1 MVKMEFYVNEENLE
15 EQKEKVLEH
24 IEFSKN
30 KIEELINIKNKNYK
44 NFVKPYQILQEKLN
58 WLFQPIAHL
67 NYVKN
72 SETTQRIYTELIPVI
87 TKYFTELEQ
96 DERIYKA
103 VKEIYEKEKEGLND
117 EQKKVLEN
125 LIRDFKLGGVNLP
138 KEKRNRVKEI
148 NIKLSELQ
156 NKFAQNLLNATA
168 SYEMII
174 EDYEDVKELPELEL
188 EKAKVEKDGKT
199 VYRFTLQQPS
209 YIAYMTYGSN
219 REKREELYK
228 AYTTRA
234 PENDKILEEI
244 LKLRYEKAKLLG
256 FKNYAELSLE
266 TKMAS
271 SPEEVINFLRKLAE
285 KSKPQAKKEYE
296 NLNNFAKNL
305 GLNDD
310 VKAYDFAYYSEKLK
324 KERFNVDDELYK
336 PYFEKNNVINGL
348 FRFLNKLLKLE
359 FKSVETPVWDKTVN
373 VYDIYKEGKFIGR
386 VYLDLEAREGKRDG
400 AWMDEWISHHEDEEG
415 NIVKPI
421 AHIVANFSP
430 STEKTPSLLRPYDV
444 ETLFHEMGHAL
455 HHLLS
460 EVKEP
465 FISGV
470 SGVEWDAVEFPSQF
484 LEKFAYDKEVL
495 KLFAKH
501 YQTGELMPEEMMD
514 NLRNAKNFQS
524 GLAMMRQLEFALFD
538 ILIHLDKYD
547 AKQVQQILDKVR
559 DEVAVIKPP
568 SYNKFQWGFSHIFA
582 GGYAAGYYSYKWA
595 EVLSADAYFMFID
608 NGIYNDDIAES
619 FYTEILSKGGSKS
632 ARELFINFAKR
643 EPNVDALLKLSG
655 INSSAEIE

>member
-1 MVKMEFYVNEENLE
+1 MVKMEFYLNEKNLE
-15 EQKEKVLEH
+15 EQKKKVLEH
-24 IEFSKN
+24 IEFSRN
-30 KIEELINIKNKNYK
+30 KIDELLRIESKSYK
-44 NFVKPYQILQEKLN
+44 NFVKPYQILQEKMN

-72 SETTQRIYTELIPVI
+72 SETTQKVFSELLPIITE
-87 TKYFTELEQ
+87 YFTELEQ

-103 VKEIYEKEKEGLND
+103 VKEIYDKEKDKLND
-117 EQKKVLEN
+117 EQKRVLEN
-125 LIRDFKLGGVNLP
+125 LIRDFKLGGVNLL
-138 KEKRNRVKEI
+138 ENKRNRVKEI

-156 NKFAQNLLNATA
+156 NRFAQNLLNATA
-168 SYEMII
+168 SYELII
-174 EDYEDVKELPELEL
+174 EDFEDVKELPEREL
-188 EKAKVEKDGKT
+188 ENAKIEKEGKT

-219 REKREELYK
+219 REKREELYR

-234 PENDKILEEI
+234 PENEKILEEI
-244 LKLRYEKAKLLG
+244 LALRYEKAKILG

-271 SPEEVINFLRKLAE
+271 SPEEVINFLKKLAE
-285 KSKPQAKKEYE
+285 KSKPQAEKEYE
-296 NLNNFAKNL
+296 ELNRFAKRL
-305 GLNDD
+305 GLKDN
-310 VKAYDFAYYSEKLK
+310 VQAYDFAYYSEKLK
-324 KERFNVDDELYK
+324 KEKFNVDDELYK
-336 PYFEKNNVINGL
+336 PFFEKNNVINGL
-348 FRFLNKLLKLE
+348 FKFLNKLFKLV
-359 FKSVETPVWDKTVN
+359 FKPVKTPVWDETVN
-373 VYDIYKEGKFIGR
+373 VYDIYRNEKFIGR
-386 VYLDLEAREGKRDG
+386 VYLDLEARKGKRDG
-400 AWMDEWISHHEDEEG
+400 AWMDEWISHYEDEEG

-455 HHLLS
+455 HHLVS

-465 FISGV
+465 FVSGI

-501 YQTGELMPEEMMD
+501 YQTGEPMPEEMMD
-514 NLRNAKNFQS
+514 NLRKAKNFQS
-524 GLAMMRQLEFALFD
+524 GLAMIRQLEFALFD
-538 ILIHLDKYD
+538 ILIHVDKYD

-559 DEVAVIKPP
+559 DEIAVIKPP

-582 GGYAAGYYSYKWA
+582 GGYAVGYYSYKWA
-595 EVLSADAYFMFID
+595 EVLSADAYFIFAD
-608 NGIYNDDIAES
+608 NGIYNDDVAES
-619 FYTEILSKGGSKS
+619 FYSEILSKGGSKS
-632 ARELFINFAKR
+632 AKELFIKFAKR
-643 EPNVDALLKLSG
+643 EPDIEALLNLSG
-655 INSSAEIE
+655 INPS